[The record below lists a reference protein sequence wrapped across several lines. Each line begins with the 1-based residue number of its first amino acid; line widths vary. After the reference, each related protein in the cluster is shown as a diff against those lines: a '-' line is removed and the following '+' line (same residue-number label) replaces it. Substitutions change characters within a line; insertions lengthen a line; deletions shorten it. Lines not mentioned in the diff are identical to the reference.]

1 MALYIHPENQKLLW
15 NAIIKSPRFISLES
29 KEIWFKNIIQHF
41 YESNRH
47 VQLNGNALL
56 QLNRDTIQ
64 LMMNQLKSMVEPAAS
79 INAIS
84 NSESFTGSTASR
96 ESFTSVSHY
105 VKDSKSA
112 NETLYSD
119 TSRPV
124 YNKNE
129 TRDYILG
136 QKQEMLTK
144 QFSSKQQEYNSML
157 LKETPKDVN
166 FKETQLDT
174 PISNID
180 ELIKKHIMERDAELK
195 KYAPPPP
202 HGTGTTTGTG
212 ILKIDSAAS
221 EPVLENIIE
230 FKDTSRRV
238 KFESEVIKNSLEG
251 LSPTLISKIKDEIR
265 DEIRKEIQAEFTKLR
280 LEFSGKAVES
290 VPKSNDSLENIPETN
305 FNVVSILS

>member
-1 MALYIHPENQKLLW
+1 MLYLFPKNIKYKIVIYQQPKSMALYIHPENQKLLW

-79 INAIS
+79 INANS

-119 TSRPV
+119 TSLPV

-212 ILKIDSAAS
+212 TGILKIDSAAS

-230 FKDTSRRV
+230 FKDTNRRV
-238 KFESEVIKNSLEG
+238 KFESEVIKNSLESFPYEASCNQRSW
-251 LSPTLISKIKDEIR
+251 LPTGG
-265 DEIRKEIQAEFTKLR
+265 T
-280 LEFSGKAVES
+280 
-290 VPKSNDSLENIPETN
+290 DS
-305 FNVVSILS
+305 

>member
-64 LMMNQLKSMVEPAAS
+64 LMMNQLKSMIEPAAS
-79 INAIS
+79 INVNS

-96 ESFTSVSHY
+96 
-105 VKDSKSA
+105 

-202 HGTGTTTGTG
+202 HGTGTTTGKDTGTG

-280 LEFSGKAVES
+280 LEFSGKTVES

-305 FNVVSILS
+305 FNMVSILS